1 MIAPLEVP
9 AEDSREQLQRPI
21 IHGIGVQNL
30 VDAARTGCRGV
41 SDTAVGPNF
50 WRRRQAS
57 SFVRPVESGTSCK
70 KRCLVI
76 R

>member
-9 AEDSREQLQRPI
+9 AEDNREQSQRPI

-30 VDAARTGCRGV
+30 VDAARRGV

-70 KRCLVI
+70 KRCVVI